1 MAFSANGV
9 SATTIKF
16 LSDLLGNKL
25 LKWTLI
31 VGVNAVGIAS
41 VVGIPVALL
50 LDLIL
55 VLLGLRVLVDRV
67 LPLPDAATGAAMA
80 GRIAARLALFA
91 LLLGTVWIATG
102 YGYQWPIHSTF
113 WLG

>member
-1 MAFSANGV
+1 MTVKS
-9 SATTIKF
+9 
-16 LSDLLGNKL
+16 LSDLLGNRL

-50 LDLIL
+50 LDLVL
-55 VLLGLRVLVDRV
+55 VLLGLRVLVNRV
-67 LPLPDAATGAAMA
+67 LPPSTAATGAARA

-91 LLLGTVWIATG
+91 LLLGAVVIAAR
-102 YGYQWPIHSTF
+102 YGYQWLIHSTF

>member
-1 MAFSANGV
+1 MTAKS
-9 SATTIKF
+9 

-31 VGVNAVGIAS
+31 IGINAVGIAS

-50 LDLIL
+50 VDL
-55 VLLGLRVLVDRV
+55 VLVLQGLRWLVNRL
-67 LPLPDAATGAAMA
+67 LPASA
-80 GRIAARLALFA
+80 GDFSGKTPPGRLAARLLLFT
-91 LLLGTVWIATG
+91 LLFGAVVVATG
-102 YGYQWPIHSTF
+102 YGYQWLIHSTF